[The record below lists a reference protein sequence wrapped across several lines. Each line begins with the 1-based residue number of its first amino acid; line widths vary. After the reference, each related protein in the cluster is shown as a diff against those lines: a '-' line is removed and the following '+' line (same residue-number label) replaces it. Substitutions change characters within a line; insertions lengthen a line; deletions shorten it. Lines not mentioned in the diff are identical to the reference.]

1 MNKNN
6 PAENMNSAHTVVAC
20 LGGDRTALE
29 QRPAPRPDA
38 GEILLAL
45 RVVGFCGTDLY
56 KLDTG
61 TAAPGSVLG
70 HELVGDVIALGG
82 GVDKFSIGDRVAVP
96 HHVSC
101 GECVY
106 CRRGNET
113 MCEVFRENLLVPGGF
128 ADTIVV
134 RARAVEQAAKR
145 LPEDLSDKAAVFM
158 EPAGCVLRGIRR
170 AGLEGTPTAPPS
182 AVVMGAGS
190 MGLLHL
196 LVLNAVF
203 PDANVTV
210 IDPVGERRAMAEKL
224 GAALTSEPGEA
235 ALEAVMASTGG
246 DGVDA
251 AFDTVGGAKTLDT
264 GLKLTRQGGSVVLFA
279 HAPGDGAAEVD
290 LNSVFKFERRI
301 LGTYSA
307 SVEDQAEIFELL
319 SSGALDPSPL
329 VTHTMALDDFEVGVS
344 LARNHQALKVLFT
357 PSSNAARS

>member
-246 DGVDA
+246 DGVDIVA
-251 AFDTVGGAKTLDT
+251 ECVGG
-264 GLKLTRQGGSVVLFA
+264 
-279 HAPGDGAAEVD
+279 HAV
-290 LNSVFKFERRI
+290 
-301 LGTYSA
+301 
-307 SVEDQAEIFELL
+307 
-319 SSGALDPSPL
+319 SGI
-329 VTHTMALDDFEVGVS
+329 LDDS
-344 LARNHQALKVLFT
+344 IACLKVGGRLLVVGYAYGQSLKIDSAALIYGQWSLIGTRASTIQDDVEVARLVESGQLKPVLSQRF
-357 PSSNAARS
+357 PLEQANEALEQLSKSSPIGRMVLTS